1 MRTLTLS
8 KFCLWL
14 EDTDLSQAIQVSD
27 VIVPLTQIIHIFAV
41 AAALSACL
49 LIALRLLGY
58 FAIEFSLSHT
68 FNKFWPIFKVSTVVL
83 LLSGSILI
91 IGEPSRSLEN
101 SVFQTK
107 MLLLMC
113 VFVNIQFIKKTFFGK
128 LIDWKNPVELT
139 NELTTT
145 GKTLAVILISLLILI
160 VFAGRWIAYT

>member
-1 MRTLTLS
+1 MRTLALS

-41 AAALSACL
+41 SAALSACL

-58 FAIEFSLSHT
+58 FAVEFSLSHT

-83 LLSGSILI
+83 LMSGCILI

-101 SVFQTK
+101 TIFQTK
-107 MLLLMC
+107 MLLLIC
-113 VFVNIQFIKKTFFGK
+113 VFSK

-145 GKTLAVILISLLILI
+145 GRTLALTLISLLILI